1 MVSHARCYTYAVPT
15 THPRIGLTKDPE
27 LARALRMTTTLLS
40 PDDVRSEAGHVR
52 RLALIGARVLAGGE
66 AQVRDRERLL
76 ALTRARAAEAS
87 FGALA
92 EQLLEQ
98 PVDRRGE
105 LSRGLDWVR
114 GER

>member
-1 MVSHARCYTYAVPT
+1 MPT

-27 LARALRMTTTLLS
+27 LARALRATRKLL
-40 PDDVRSEAGHVR
+40 PPGDVRSEAGHVR
-52 RLALIGARVLAGGE
+52 RLALIGARVLGGAD
-66 AQVRDRERLL
+66 AQARDRERLL
-76 ALTRARAAEAS
+76 ALTGARAAEAS
-87 FGALA
+87 FGELA

-98 PVDRRGE
+98 PVDRRAE